1 MSALH
6 AQRAA
11 ALNTASLSTFT
22 KDRRHSHIARRFS
35 VVRAAKGD
43 TYEGTPRATFVCS
56 FARDD

>member
-43 TYEGTPRATFVCS
+43 TYEGTPSATFVCS